1 MKTKLLLLAMIL
13 VCGSCQKE
21 NVEPD
26 KFKGYNLI
34 GKSFDTSVAE
44 ITAYGATLSH
54 IDTLNGIYNVYH
66 CSDFEC
72 TLRQNNTIS
81 YVLTKY
87 FNDYLSYDLIKQE
100 INTINGLVITKE
112 TQCTT
117 EWENDTYIFWL
128 VQNIGVIY
136 IVVADK
142 PSL

>member
-1 MKTKLLLLAMIL
+1 MKKLFLFSLMFLFL
-13 VCGSCQKE
+13 SCQKE
-21 NVEPD
+21 NIEPQ

-72 TLRQNNTIS
+72 TIRQNNTVS

-87 FNDYLSYDLIKQE
+87 FNNYLSYDLIKQD
-100 INTINGLVITKE
+100 INTINDLVITKE

-128 VQNIGVIY
+128 VQNTEVIY